1 MATISTNQFR
11 PGVKILVEGD
21 PCNIIEN
28 EFVKPGKGQA
38 FNRVKYRNLLTGR
51 VNEKNIRSGDTF
63 EAADVVDTEMQYLYK
78 DGSGWHFMDPA
89 TYEQY
94 MVNEAGMSDAQKW
107 LKEEDVCS
115 VTLYNGQP
123 ISVTPPNFVNLK
135 VADTDPGLR
144 GDTSSG
150 GTKAATMET
159 GAVIRV
165 PLFINVGEVLKVDT
179 RTGEYVS
186 RAKE

>member
-1 MATISTNQFR
+1 MATINTNQFR

-28 EFVKPGKGQA
+28 DFVKPGKGQA

-63 EAADVVDTEMQYLYK
+63 EAADVVDTDMQYLYK

-135 VADTDPGLR
+135 VTDTDPGLR

>member
-1 MATISTNQFR
+1 MATFSTNQFK
-11 PGVKILVEGD
+11 PGLKLMIDGD
-21 PCNIIEN
+21 PCNILEN

-51 VNEKNIRSGDTF
+51 VNERNIRSGDTF
-63 EAADVVDTEMQYLYK
+63 EGADVVETNMQYLYS
-78 DGSGWHFMDPA
+78 DGSHWHFMDPA

-94 MVNEAGMSDAQKW
+94 AAGEAAMADAAKW
-107 LKEEDVCS
+107 VKEQDTCAVM
-115 VTLYNGQP
+115 LYNGVP
-123 ISVTPPNFVNLK
+123 IAVSPPNFVSLK
-135 VADTDPGLR
+135 VSDTDPGLR

-150 GTKAATMET
+150 GSKAATLET
-159 GAVIRV
+159 GAVVRV
-165 PLFINVGEVLKVDT
+165 PLFINVGDLLKVDT

>member
-94 MVNEAGMSDAQKW
+94 MVNEAGMGDASKW

-150 GTKAATMET
+150 GTKAATLDT

>member
-1 MATISTNQFR
+1 MASYSTNQFR
-11 PGVKILVEGD
+11 PGLKIMVEGD

-51 VNEKNIRSGDTF
+51 VNEKNIRSGDVF
-63 EAADVVDTEMQYLYK
+63 EGADVVDTEMQYLYR
-78 DGSGWHFMDPA
+78 DAGGWHFMDPA
-89 TYEQY
+89 TYEQFH
-94 MVNEAGMSDAQKW
+94 VVESGMGDAKLW
-107 LKEEDVCS
+107 VKEQDVCY

-159 GAVIRV
+159 GAVVKV
-165 PLFINVGEVLKVDT
+165 PLFINIGDVLKVDT
-179 RTGEYVS
+179 RTGAYVS

>member
-150 GTKAATMET
+150 GTKAATLET

-179 RTGEYVS
+179 RTGEYITRV
-186 RAKE
+186 

>member
-11 PGVKILVEGD
+11 PGVKIIVEGD

-28 EFVKPGKGQA
+28 DFVKPGKGQA

-63 EAADVVDTEMQYLYK
+63 EAADVVDTDMQYLYK
-78 DGSGWHFMDPA
+78 DTSGWHFMDPA

>member
-11 PGVKILVEGD
+11 PGVKIMIEGD

-38 FNRVKYRNLLTGR
+38 FNRVKYRNLNTGR

-63 EAADVVDTEMQYLYK
+63 EAADVVDTDMQYLYK

-94 MVNEAGMSDAQKW
+94 MASEAAMGEAQKW
-107 LKEEDVCS
+107 LKEQDVCS

-135 VADTDPGLR
+135 VTDTDPGLR

>member
-1 MATISTNQFR
+1 MATINTNQFR

-78 DGSGWHFMDPA
+78 DASGWHFMDPA

-144 GDTSSG
+144 GDTASG
-150 GTKAATMET
+150 GTKPAKTET
-159 GAVIRV
+159 GLVVQV
-165 PLFINVGEVLKVDT
+165 PLFVNQGETIRVDT
-179 RTGEYVS
+179 RTGGYLERV
-186 RAKE
+186 

>member
-1 MATISTNQFR
+1 MDTSDIR
-11 PGVKILVEGD
+11 KGLKIMMDGQPYVVVD
-21 PCNIIEN
+21 FQ
-28 EFVKPGKGQA
+28 FVKPGKGQA

-78 DGSGWHFMDPA
+78 DASGWHFMDPA

-165 PLFINVGEVLKVDT
+165 PLFINVGELLKVDT
-179 RTGEYVS
+179 RSGEYVS

>member
-1 MATISTNQFR
+1 MGTISTNQFR
-11 PGVKILVEGD
+11 PGVKIMYEGA
-21 PCNIIEN
+21 PCNIVEN

-63 EAADVVDTEMQYLYK
+63 ETADVVETDMQYLFK
-78 DGSGWHFMDPA
+78 DGDGWHFMDPA

-94 MVNEAGMSDAQKW
+94 QVSEAAMGDAMKW
-107 LKEEDVCS
+107 VKEQDICS
-115 VTLYNGQP
+115 LMLWNDTA
-123 ISVTPPNFVNLK
+123 ISVTAPNFVSLK

-150 GTKAATMET
+150 GTKAATLET

-165 PLFINVGEVLKVDT
+165 PLFINIGDLLKVDT
-179 RTGEYVS
+179 RSGEYVS

>member
-11 PGVKILVEGD
+11 PGVKIIVEGD

-28 EFVKPGKGQA
+28 QFVKPGKGQA
-38 FNRVKYRNLLTGR
+38 FNRVKYRNLRTGR

-63 EAADVVDTEMQYLYK
+63 EAADVVDTDMQYLYK
-78 DGSGWHFMDPA
+78 DGDGWHFMDPA

-94 MVNEAGMSDAQKW
+94 TASEAGMGEAQKW

-150 GTKAATMET
+150 GTKAATLET

-165 PLFINVGEVLKVDT
+165 PLFINVGEVLKIDT

>member
-1 MATISTNQFR
+1 MATISTNEFR
-11 PGVKILVEGD
+11 SGVKVMFEGD

-28 EFVKPGKGQA
+28 QFVKPGKGQA
-38 FNRVKYRNLLTGR
+38 FNRVKYRNLRTGR

-63 EAADVVDTEMQYLYK
+63 EAADVVDTDMQYLYK
-78 DGSGWHFMDPA
+78 DGDGWHFMDPA

-94 MVNEAGMSDAQKW
+94 AVSEAGMGEAQKW

-115 VTLYNGQP
+115 LTLYNGTP

-150 GTKAATMET
+150 GTKAATLET

>member
-11 PGVKILVEGD
+11 PGVKIIVEGD

-63 EAADVVDTEMQYLYK
+63 EAADVVDTEKQYLYK
-78 DGSGWHFMDPA
+78 DGSGWHFMDHA
-89 TYEQY
+89 SYEQY

-150 GTKAATMET
+150 GTKAATLET

>member
-1 MATISTNQFR
+1 MASYSTNQFR
-11 PGVKILVEGD
+11 PGLKIMVEGD

-28 EFVKPGKGQA
+28 DFVKPGKGQA

-51 VNEKNIRSGDTF
+51 VNEKNIRSGDVF
-63 EAADVVDTEMQYLYK
+63 EGADVVDTEMQYLYR
-78 DGSGWHFMDPA
+78 DASGWHFMDPA
-89 TYEQY
+89 TYEQFA
-94 MVNEAGMSDAQKW
+94 VGEAAMGDAKLFVREQ
-107 LKEEDVCS
+107 DTCY

-135 VADTDPGLR
+135 VTDTDPGLR

-150 GTKAATMET
+150 GSKAATMET
-159 GAVIRV
+159 GAVVRV
-165 PLFINVGEVLKVDT
+165 PLFINIGDVLKVDT
-179 RTGEYVS
+179 RTGAYVS

>member
-1 MATISTNQFR
+1 MAQINTNQFR
-11 PGVKILVEGD
+11 PGVKIMIEGD
-21 PCNIIEN
+21 PCNIVEN

-38 FNRVKYRNLLTGR
+38 FNRVKWRNLRTGR

-63 EAADVVDTEMQYLYK
+63 EAADVVETNMQYLYRDT
-78 DGSGWHFMDPA
+78 DGWVFMDPT

-94 MVNEAGMSDAQKW
+94 HVSEAAMGDSAKW
-107 LKEEDVCS
+107 VKEEDVCVVMLWNNTAID
-115 VTLYNGQP
+115 VTA
-123 ISVTPPNFVNLK
+123 PNFVSLK
-135 VADTDPGLR
+135 VSDTDPGLR

-150 GTKAATMET
+150 GTKAATLET

-165 PLFINVGEVLKVDT
+165 PLFINIGDVLKVDT
-179 RTGEYVS
+179 RSGEYVS

>member
-11 PGVKILVEGD
+11 PGLKIMFEGD

-63 EAADVVDTEMQYLYK
+63 DAADVVDTDMQYLYR
-78 DGSGWHFMDPA
+78 DASGWHFMDPA
-89 TYEQY
+89 SYEQY
-94 MVNEAGMSDAQKW
+94 AVGEAAMGDASKRV
-107 LKEEDVCS
+107 KEQDVCS
-115 VTLYNGQP
+115 LTLYNNQP
-123 ISVTPPNFVNLK
+123 ISVTAPNFVSLK
-135 VADTDPGLR
+135 VTDTDPGLR
-144 GDTSSG
+144 GDTSG
-150 GTKAATMET
+150 GGSKAATLET